1 MSMGIVA
8 AGVGAVAAV
17 GGSMISAKAQKDAA
31 KRAAAAAEFRP
42 FAINTGNV
50 SSGQTVDHQGNIV
63 PDSFSATLSTPLEQ
77 SQILANQGLRGS
89 IEGGPGQGAIDQQF
103 QQERFQTGTLAAG
116 QGARGFLEGAGR
128 QDQLLANQQAQLG
141 QGLQQFQQQG
151 QQASDLVGQTSQFG
165 AARGQELLGQDF
177 GQLRGE
183 ELGLLRAQARP
194 AEERAVNA
202 KFQNLFSRGQLG
214 TTGGANQIGALAQA
228 QENADINRQL
238 AATQTAQG
246 VLSQNQ
252 ATGQG
257 LLGLGQQGAGLQGN
271 LATQQLGGVQNTVG
285 AQGNLG
291 QQRLANSQSLFGF
304 GQDLRGL
311 GIDEAKQN
319 LGVTGSLDEMARAN
333 LNLSG
338 TFGGAQAQAGGNVAN
353 AILSNSGSPVGGAL
367 SSFGTGLLQQG
378 LSNIGTGSSSPQLQQ
393 ITLPPNAVRRS

>member
-31 KRAAAAAEFRP
+31 KRAAAAAEFKP
-42 FAINTGNV
+42 FGINTGNV
-50 SSGQTVDHQGNIV
+50 SSQQTVDHQGNIV
-63 PDSFSATLSTPLEQ
+63 PDSFTATLSTPLEQ

-116 QGARGFLEGAGR
+116 QGAQQFLEGAGR

-183 ELGLLRAQARP
+183 ELGLLRDQARP

-246 VLSQNQ
+246 VLAQNQ

-271 LATQQLGGVQNTVG
+271 LATQQLGGVQNTVA

-291 QQRLANSQSLFGF
+291 QQRLSNMQSLFGF

-319 LGVTGSLDEMARAN
+319 LGVTGSLDEMQRAN

-378 LSNIGTGSSSPQLQQ
+378 LSNIGTGSSSPELQQ
-393 ITLPPNAVRRS
+393 ITLPANAVRRS